1 MDHLDWTSTNHFSF
15 QCQDPGQVFD
25 SVIKKLGKETMK
37 GSPPKTPLEKVKKR
51 KDSTGEES
59 SPDIMVARKCDVL
72 LATSST
78 GVVKKQVPASSSKRS
93 FLDNLLDSAL
103 ATELSVEE
111 KQIVKECRTTMPA
124 NANGLTVKKRL
135 NQAKKRNA
143 NSGKK
148 KGVPKS
154 KAKKPAK
161 VLAKHLGNNMSKA
174 KTGSSGATGDV
185 NEAVKKQVKKK
196 KRNKKQQ
203 RRMNTT
209 STVKTNKDNKKKHD
223 EEVEPPQESQEI
235 NKKRTAVACW
245 SQEDLGSLPRSKARH
260 VITSRAYHQALTI
273 HSVKKKDESK
283 MTAEEIEAQ
292 NTKARELARA
302 AGKEAGAEFDKK
314 RPKEQEEKKKPV
326 VDVD

>member
-1 MDHLDWTSTNHFSF
+1 
-15 QCQDPGQVFD
+15 
-25 SVIKKLGKETMK
+25 MK

-51 KDSTGEES
+51 RDSTGEES

-78 GVVKKQVPASSSKRS
+78 GVVKKQAAVSSSKKS

-103 ATELSVEE
+103 ATELSAEE
-111 KQIVKECRTTMPA
+111 KKIVEECRTTMPA
-124 NANGLTVKKRL
+124 NATGLTVKKRL

-143 NSGKK
+143 TSAKK
-148 KGVPKS
+148 KGVAKS

-196 KRNKKQQ
+196 RNKKQQ
-203 RRMNTT
+203 RKEQNERMNTT

-223 EEVEPPQESQEI
+223 EEPAQESQEI

-245 SQEDLGSLPRSKARH
+245 SQEDLGTLPRSKARH

-302 AGKEAGAEFDKK
+302 AGKGAEFDKK
-314 RPKEQEEKKKPV
+314 RPKEQEEKKKTV

>member
-1 MDHLDWTSTNHFSF
+1 
-15 QCQDPGQVFD
+15 
-25 SVIKKLGKETMK
+25 MK

-51 KDSTGEES
+51 RDSTGEES

-78 GVVKKQVPASSSKRS
+78 GVVKKQAAASSSKKS

-103 ATELSVEE
+103 ATDLSAEE
-111 KQIVKECRTTMPA
+111 KKIVEECRTTMPA
-124 NANGLTVKKRL
+124 NATGLTVKKRL

-143 NSGKK
+143 TSAKK
-148 KGVPKS
+148 KGVAKS

-203 RRMNTT
+203 RKEQNERMNTT

-223 EEVEPPQESQEI
+223 EEPAQEYQEI
-235 NKKRTAVACW
+235 NKKRCAAACW
-245 SQEDLGSLPRSKARH
+245 SQEDLGTLPRSKARH

-314 RPKEQEEKKKPV
+314 RPKEQEEKKKTV